1 MTSKS
6 DRLRPVARATEKKE
20 RSAAILVTESK
31 RSLDEGMLQ
40 LEQLDIYRNEYIE
53 MFRVIGGQGLS
64 VQKMQEYRIFIANL
78 ESAIAQQRQLVE
90 KYQEDYDA
98 NKKIWYASR
107 GKVKALDAVIVRHEK
122 KKQQEDA
129 RRDQR
134 ELDDRPQR
142 VNSFDEK
149 E

>member
-6 DRLRPVARATEKKE
+6 DRLRPVARATEKNE

-31 RSLDEGMLQ
+31 RALDEGMLQ

-64 VQKMQEYRIFIANL
+64 AQKMQEHRIFIANL

-90 KYQEDYDA
+90 KYQKDYDV

-107 GKVKALDAVIVRHEK
+107 GKVKALDTVIVRHEK
-122 KKQQEDA
+122 KEQQEDA

-134 ELDDRPQR
+134 ELDDRPR
-142 VNSFDEK
+142 HVNSLDEK